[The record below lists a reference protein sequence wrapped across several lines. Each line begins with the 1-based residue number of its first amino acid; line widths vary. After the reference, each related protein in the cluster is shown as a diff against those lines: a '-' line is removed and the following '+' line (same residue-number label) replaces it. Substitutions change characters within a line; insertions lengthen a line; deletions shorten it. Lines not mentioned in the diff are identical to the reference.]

1 MAALNESQIRAQ
13 ALLLLQEKY
22 SYSLIAKRLNR
33 SKAWVVKWA
42 NRYKQNS
49 DDTLQNR
56 RQLKRRSVL
65 TVAAQKII
73 LKCKYRRGQSVR
85 KLEHNLK
92 AKKLAGSRET
102 IRRYLRHKLKW
113 RSLKRMKV
121 PKLTAAY
128 KTRRVNFAKRYK
140 DIDWSRVMFSDESP
154 FKLFYA
160 KQQE

>member
-13 ALLLLQEKY
+13 AILLLQEKY
-22 SYSLIAKRLNR
+22 SYSLIAKRIGR

-42 NRYKQNS
+42 NRYKQNT

-73 LKCKYRRGQSVR
+73 NKCKYRRGQSVR

-92 AKKLAGSRET
+92 AKKLAGCREA
-102 IRRYLRHKLKW
+102 IRI
-113 RSLKRMKV
+113 S
-121 PKLTAAY
+121 
-128 KTRRVNFAKRYK
+128 
-140 DIDWSRVMFSDESP
+140 
-154 FKLFYA
+154 
-160 KQQE
+160 

>member
-42 NRYKQNS
+42 NRYKQNT

-56 RQLKRRSVL
+56 RQLKRQSVL

-73 LKCKYRRGQSVR
+73 NKCKYRRGQSVR

-102 IRRYLRHKLKW
+102 I
-113 RSLKRMKV
+113 
-121 PKLTAAY
+121 
-128 KTRRVNFAKRYK
+128 
-140 DIDWSRVMFSDESP
+140 
-154 FKLFYA
+154 
-160 KQQE
+160 